1 MSLTKQVPTW
11 ATLGNAA
18 AGFAAC
24 SLVVAGRAELAAL
37 MVLVAVLLDSLDGA
51 LARSLKATSEF
62 GGQLDSLADVM
73 SFGLAPAV
81 LAGSLLP
88 YGAGPL
94 AWGLVVLY
102 PLCATWRLARYN
114 LSHAAGDEGEGE
126 FTGLPST
133 GAGAA
138 AVTGVMLY
146 LRLLE
151 GKGLVGAGFL
161 PAMMAVLG
169 LLMVSRIP
177 YKHAGAIISRLRP
190 VVAVL
195 FGAAF
200 VAGTVLWQYEMLFF
214 ALMWG
219 YVLYAPLLAAGQKIL
234 ALRHA

>member
-1 MSLTKQVPTW
+1 MSLTKQIPAW

-24 SLVVAGRAELAAL
+24 ALVVAGRPELAAL

-51 LARSLKATSEF
+51 LARSLDAVSEF
-62 GGQLDSLADVM
+62 GGQLDSLADVI
-73 SFGLAPAV
+73 SFGVAPAV

-88 YGAGPL
+88 PGGGPL
-94 AWGLVVLY
+94 AWGLVALY

-114 LSHAAGDEGEGE
+114 VFHATHADDESE
-126 FTGLPST
+126 FSGLPST
-133 GAGAA
+133 GAGAG
-138 AVTGVMLY
+138 AVTAIVLD

-151 GKGLVGAGFL
+151 GHALLGASFL
-161 PAMMAVLG
+161 PTLMALLG
-169 LLMVSRIP
+169 LLMVSRVP

-190 VVAVL
+190 AVAIL

-200 VAGTVLWQYEMLFF
+200 VAGTLLWHYEILFF
-214 ALMWG
+214 ALMWS

-234 ALRHA
+234 ALRQA